1 MAEAFPEDQ
10 NVPDESRRVISVLL
24 LASKWQFDTYGL
36 STINKSLVNNLRL
49 VDPEGKSIKITY
61 TTLEDDGSIKY
72 DVLKDARK
80 HHVKLNGA
88 RRPRGSKKDKKPKV
102 QWLDESIGKYYRY
115 LVHERKYDFII
126 GHVPYMSNGCFNFKD
141 FCKEINE
148 YPKIVLV
155 FHALPKDENGSVD
168 NDVLEDW
175 LTEADIVF
183 SLGKTIEDELI
194 SHISALEPE
203 QRPIHKAYLP
213 SYPLELFAVK
223 QDSTEGKIK
232 GTQNISMMSGEIKD
246 LDINGLNFPLAV
258 TATAGASQHIRDF
271 DNARMRLSILV
282 ANAAE
287 KTEWKKHF
295 DEVMLTENM
304 TDTGLSFQAEAPLV
318 MDKMK
323 VYMRKSNLFL
333 LPLKSDSP
341 VFGTEALAAIAAGV
355 PVLVSRDSGL
365 ASLLKT
371 MAEDEPVVN
380 KTKSELHW
388 KERIIHKLVKP
399 EEAQIAAKRLREQL
413 LLDTSISQTHLD
425 FINVIS
431 GRYDRCFALMK
442 NTDILKKDFFHT
454 SQLLFDHDYKT
465 M

>member
-1 MAEAFPEDQ
+1 MA
-10 NVPDESRRVISVLL
+10 
-24 LASKWQFDTYGL
+24 
-36 STINKSLVNNLRL
+36 
-49 VDPEGKSIKITY
+49 
-61 TTLEDDGSIKY
+61 
-72 DVLKDARK
+72 
-80 HHVKLNGA
+80 H
-88 RRPRGSKKDKKPKV
+88 
-102 QWLDESIGKYYRY
+102 
-115 LVHERKYDFII
+115 
-126 GHVPYMSNGCFNFKD
+126 GCFNFKD
-141 FCKEINE
+141 FCKETNE

-155 FHALPKDENGSVD
+155 FHALPKDENGAVD

-295 DEVMLTENM
+295 DEVMLMENM
-304 TDTGLSFQAEAPLV
+304 TD
-318 MDKMK
+318 
-323 VYMRKSNLFL
+323 
-333 LPLKSDSP
+333 
-341 VFGTEALAAIAAGV
+341 
-355 PVLVSRDSGL
+355 RD
-365 ASLLKT
+365 
-371 MAEDEPVVN
+371 
-380 KTKSELHW
+380 
-388 KERIIHKLVKP
+388 I
-399 EEAQIAAKRLREQL
+399 
-413 LLDTSISQTHLD
+413 
-425 FINVIS
+425 IS
-431 GRYDRCFALMK
+431 GRSSTSDGQNEGLHEKKQPISTSSEIRFASVWHRSIGRHCSWSPSPSLQRLWFGISSE
-442 NTDILKKDFFHT
+442 NNGVG
-454 SQLLFDHDYKT
+454 
-465 M
+465 